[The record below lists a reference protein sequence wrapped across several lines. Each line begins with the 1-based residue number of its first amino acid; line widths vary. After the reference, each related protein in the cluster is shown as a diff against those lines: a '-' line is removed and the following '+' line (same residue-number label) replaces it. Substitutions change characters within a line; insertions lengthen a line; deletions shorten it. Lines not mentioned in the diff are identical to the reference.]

1 MELIEKQLWQ
11 IEHDDLLVQGKELLN
26 LLAKYVQTFLDGQ
39 RQSLLGLIVLNDD
52 DVGNG
57 LKQVLEL

>member
-11 IEHDDLLVQGKELLN
+11 IEHDNLLVQGKELLN